1 MSLIEHLVNQIST
14 NELGGITKPSGFDM
28 NDDTFSKLLEKELNA
43 KAESIQE
50 NIIGNLGVPAGFF
63 IEPFEGVEF
72 SQNVQ
77 DQLEAISEKKVTNE
91 LPVEPFEMKE
101 LDLGDFFSNMLKTST
116 NSNNDFM
123 NFARK
128 KATNSYEN
136 FGRNFVTDLAEF
148 VDDVKSLI

>member
-91 LPVEPFEMKE
+91 SPVEPFEMKE

-128 KATNSYEN
+128 KETNSYEN